1 MPIPRTGKGM
11 GPEVPLFLQPPRS
24 ADRQDS
30 GDTAAQQRQK
40 ALIRELDQNIG
51 KHSIA
56 FSDCINAGINADNED
71 LARELSAKV
80 IGLSKLFLRK
90 NLEKDYS
97 PEEIESAIYTKLDQL
112 EKDPAHTALSRQL
125 YGNILERL
133 LDNLDDGLKSQSR
146 RATAQLSL
154 PVATY
159 FTSSNNGTPDR
170 QSMQGLSQIA
180 SNVIEANEK
189 KFILNA
195 IESIYDIASSKE
207 IYAYARNG
215 EPAEYNLLAVILP
228 KLLRN
233 YENEQNTWDDF
244 KNSNPTNQEIKK
256 HYKDLMQSIGECFA
270 IDRHIRHPMK
280 REIDENESR
289 VLQTALHWTD
299 QIGSSAR
306 LVLERVTGKFNP
318 DEREYKTFSQLR
330 DMRGLGLE
338 NPESLFLRKDFLNEF
353 RQSRIEL
360 LTDPGSL
367 AEAQVHEIMK
377 EIFNL

>member
-1 MPIPRTGKGM
+1 MAIPRTENRM
-11 GPEVPLFLQPPRS
+11 GPDIPSFVKQSS
-24 ADRQDS
+24 ASDRQDS
-30 GDTAAQQRQK
+30 RDTAAQQRQDYLIGQLDKHIGNNLIVFNNFIEAGNEVRAIRLREIVINNSNVFLSRNLK
-40 ALIRELDQNIG
+40 A
-51 KHSIA
+51 A
-56 FSDCINAGINADNED
+56 
-71 LARELSAKV
+71 
-80 IGLSKLFLRK
+80 
-90 NLEKDYS
+90 YS
-97 PEEIESAIYTKLDQL
+97 PEEIKLALNTKLDRL
-112 EKDPAHTALSRQL
+112 KKDPAHTALSRQL

-133 LDNLDDGLKSQSR
+133 LDNLDDGLKSQPR
-146 RATAQLSL
+146 KATAQLSL
-154 PVATY
+154 PVATN
-159 FTSSNNGTPDR
+159 FTSSNNGTPDHSR
-170 QSMQGLSQIA
+170 KFMQDLSPIV

-233 YENEQNTWDDF
+233 YENEQNIWDDF

-318 DEREYKTFSQLR
+318 DEWEYKTFSQLR